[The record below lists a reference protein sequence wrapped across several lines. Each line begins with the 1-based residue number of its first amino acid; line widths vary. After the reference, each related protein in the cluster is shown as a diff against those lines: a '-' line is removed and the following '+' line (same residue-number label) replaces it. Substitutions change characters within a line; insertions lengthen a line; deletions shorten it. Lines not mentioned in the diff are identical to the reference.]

1 MGARTAW
8 ELDGPFG
15 ETSPWAIATLEAR
28 DQDEFRDF
36 LMEKGSKIALVTN
49 SWSAQDDAQLSARR
63 SEHLEVLDDARF
75 AQRLNFS
82 FEVLTSFSTSTLL
95 IYWWLMN

>member
-1 MGARTAW
+1 M
-8 ELDGPFG
+8 
-15 ETSPWAIATLEAR
+15 
-28 DQDEFRDF
+28 
-36 LMEKGSKIALVTN
+36 MEKGSKIALVTN

-82 FEVLTSFSTSTLL
+82 IEVVLVQLQL
-95 IYWWLMN
+95 C

>member
-1 MGARTAW
+1 M
-8 ELDGPFG
+8 
-15 ETSPWAIATLEAR
+15 
-28 DQDEFRDF
+28 
-36 LMEKGSKIALVTN
+36 MEKGSKIALVTN

-82 FEVLTSFSTSTLL
+82 IEVVIVQYPEVVIVVLQLC
-95 IYWWLMN
+95 

>member
-1 MGARTAW
+1 MLGFFSYSI
-8 ELDGPFG
+8 GKG
-15 ETSPWAIATLEAR
+15 SIATLEAR

-82 FEVLTSFSTSTLL
+82 IEVVIVQYPEVVIVVLQLC
-95 IYWWLMN
+95 